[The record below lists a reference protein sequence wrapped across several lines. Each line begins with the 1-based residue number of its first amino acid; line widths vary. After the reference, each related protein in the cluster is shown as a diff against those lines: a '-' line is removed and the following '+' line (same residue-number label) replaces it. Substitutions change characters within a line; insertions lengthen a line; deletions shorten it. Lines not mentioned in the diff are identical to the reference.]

1 LNKKNGLHAI
11 YSEEEMMKKIM
22 VIDDDPDFVEITR
35 IILESNGYEVTNAYD
50 RNEAMVVMNQ
60 DVPDLVLLDIMMD
73 QPLDGVEVYKQMQD
87 KPALKNIPIIVLS
100 CITDSPHADKFPIDE
115 YTPIDDWISKPV
127 QANVLL
133 NKVELYL
140 RRYQNLERVTA

>member
-1 LNKKNGLHAI
+1 
-11 YSEEEMMKKIM
+11 MKKIM

-35 IILESNGYEVTNAYD
+35 MILESNGYEVTKAYD

-60 DVPDLVLLDIMMD
+60 DVPDLILLDIMMD

-87 KPALKNIPIIVLS
+87 KPALKNIPIIVVS
-100 CITDSPHADKFPIDE
+100 CIIDSPYADKFPTDE

-127 QANVLL
+127 QASVLL

-140 RRYQNLERVTA
+140 RRYQNLEREIA

>member
-1 LNKKNGLHAI
+1 
-11 YSEEEMMKKIM
+11 MMKKIM

-60 DVPDLVLLDIMMD
+60 DIPDLVLLDIMMD

-87 KPALKNIPIIVLS
+87 KPALKNIPIIVVS
-100 CITDSPHADKFPIDE
+100 CITDSPHAEKFPADE
-115 YTPIDDWISKPV
+115 YAPIDDWISKPV
-127 QANVLL
+127 QASVLL

-140 RRYQNLERVTA
+140 RRYQNLEREIA